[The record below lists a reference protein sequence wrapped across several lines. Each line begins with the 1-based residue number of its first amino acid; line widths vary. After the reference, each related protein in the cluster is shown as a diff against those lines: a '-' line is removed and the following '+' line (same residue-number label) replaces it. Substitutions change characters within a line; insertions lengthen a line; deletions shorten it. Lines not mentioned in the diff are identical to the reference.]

1 MKRIKLIH
9 EDLNAG
15 GGAERLAA
23 ASLEAMNELDHSVD
37 LVTFTKPNWTQ
48 LERIFGISK
57 LRKYVNNVI
66 KADISSLL
74 DEENKMDTNGSINDE
89 YDIVMNAHGDILPT
103 NMFGER
109 KEKLITYCH
118 YPLVPELIGSLKYDT
133 VLRNYLKMCDYK
145 FESLD
150 KLRTKALEVYNQMMS
165 NSTVV
170 TNSTFSSKAVK
181 LYYPQTD
188 PLIIYPPID
197 IEFFSRVVGS
207 DSRENRIVVLGRFNP
222 DKNIELALE
231 VAKVLKGMNI
241 KFEMSIVGNLSKM
254 YYPYFNY
261 LQKIVKVNGL
271 SDMVDLKT
279 NVDVNDLLNLFRKS
293 KILFHPTIGE
303 PFGMCIAEAMSAG
316 LVPVVPSFGGNTE
329 FVPETLRYTNQ
340 KEAAKIII
348 RSMNASLQQ
357 RFSLSN
363 SVKKFGKVRFKNNLK
378 RLLSEHVVAP

>member
-1 MKRIKLIH
+1 MKRVKLIH

-23 ASLEAMNELDHSVD
+23 ASLEALSELDLSVD
-37 LVTFTKPNWTQ
+37 LVTFTKPNWNQ

-66 KADISSLL
+66 KGDINSLL
-74 DEENKMDTNGSINDE
+74 DERNKVNTNDNSDKE
-89 YDIVMNAHGDILPT
+89 YDIVMNAHGDILPF

-109 KEKLITYCH
+109 KDKLITYCH
-118 YPLVPELIGSLKYDT
+118 YPLVPELVKNLKYDT

-150 KLRTKALEVYNQMMS
+150 KLRARALGVYNQMMN

-181 LYYPQTD
+181 LYYPSTE

-197 IEFFSRVVGS
+197 IDFFSRVVSS
-207 DSRENRIVVLGRFNP
+207 DLRENRIVVLGRFNP

-231 VAKVLKGMNI
+231 VARVLKGMNT
-241 KFEMSIVGNLSKM
+241 KFEMSIVGNLSKQ

-261 LQKIVKVNGL
+261 LQKLIKVNGL
-271 SDMVDLKT
+271 SDMVDLRT
-279 NVDVNDLLNLFRKS
+279 NVDINDLRTLLGKS
-293 KILFHPTIGE
+293 KVLFHPTIGE

-329 FVPETLRYTNQ
+329 FVPESLRYNNQ
-340 KEAAKIII
+340 KEAAKIIM

-363 SVKKFGKVRFKNNLK
+363 SVKKFGKGRFKDNLK
-378 RLLSEHVVAP
+378 RLLSERVAP

>member
-1 MKRIKLIH
+1 MKRVKLIH

-23 ASLEAMNELDHSVD
+23 ESLQALNEMDLSVD
-37 LVTFTKPNWTQ
+37 LVTFTKPNWNQ

-74 DEENKMDTNGSINDE
+74 DEENKADSSNITDQ
-89 YDIVMNAHGDILPT
+89 YDVVMNAHGDILPY
-103 NMFGER
+103 NMFGE
-109 KEKLITYCH
+109 KQEKLITYCH
-118 YPLVPELIGSLKYDT
+118 YPLVPELIRGLKYDT

-150 KLRTKALEVYNQMMS
+150 KLRTKALGVYNQMMKS
-165 NSTVV
+165 STIV
-170 TNSTFSSKAVK
+170 TNSIFSSKAVK
-181 LYYPQTD
+181 LYYPRTD

-197 IEFFSRVVGS
+197 IDFFSRVVSS

-241 KFEMSIVGNLSKM
+241 KFEMSIVGNLSKLYNP
-254 YYPYFNY
+254 YYNY
-261 LQKIVKVNGL
+261 LQKLIKVNGL
-271 SDMVDLKT
+271 SDLVDLKT
-279 NVDVNDLLNLFRKS
+279 NVDINDLLALFGKS
-293 KILFHPTIGE
+293 KVLFHPTLGE

-316 LVPVVPSFGGNTE
+316 LVPVVPNFGGNTE
-329 FVPETLRYTNQ
+329 FVPESQRYSNQ
-340 KEAAKIII
+340 KEAAKIILK
-348 RSMNASLQQ
+348 SMNANLQQ

-363 SVKKFGKVRFKNNLK
+363 SVKKFGKGRFKDNLK
-378 RLLSEHVVAP
+378 RLLSERVAAP

>member
-1 MKRIKLIH
+1 MKRVKLIH

-23 ASLEAMNELDHSVD
+23 ASIEALSELDLSVD
-37 LVTFTKPNWTQ
+37 LVTFTKPNWNQ

-66 KADISSLL
+66 KGDINSLL
-74 DEENKMDTNGSINDE
+74 DEHNKVDTNDNSDNE
-89 YDIVMNAHGDILPT
+89 YDIVMNAHGDILPF

-109 KEKLITYCH
+109 KDKLITYCH
-118 YPLVPELIGSLKYDT
+118 YPLVPELIKNLKYDT

-150 KLRTKALEVYNQMMS
+150 KLRAKALGVYNQMMN

-170 TNSTFSSKAVK
+170 TNSAFSSKAVK
-181 LYYPQTD
+181 LYYPSTD

-197 IEFFSRVVGS
+197 IDFFSRVVSS

-231 VAKVLKGMNI
+231 VARVLKGLNT
-241 KFEMSIVGNLSKM
+241 KFEMSIVGNLSKQ

-261 LQKIVKVNGL
+261 LQKLIKVNGL
-271 SDMVDLKT
+271 SDMVDLRT
-279 NVDVNDLLNLFRKS
+279 NVDINDLRTLLGKS
-293 KILFHPTIGE
+293 KVLFHPTIGE

-329 FVPETLRYTNQ
+329 FVPESLRYSNQ
-340 KEAAKIII
+340 KEAAKIIM

-363 SVKKFGKVRFKNNLK
+363 SVKKFGKGRFKDNLK
-378 RLLSEHVVAP
+378 RLLSERVAP

>member
-1 MKRIKLIH
+1 MKRVKLIH

-23 ASLEAMNELDHSVD
+23 ESLQALNEMDLSVD
-37 LVTFTKPNWTQ
+37 LVTFTKPNWNQ

-74 DEENKMDTNGSINDE
+74 DEENKGDSSNITDQ
-89 YDIVMNAHGDILPT
+89 YDVVMNAHGDILPY
-103 NMFGER
+103 NMFGE
-109 KEKLITYCH
+109 KQEKLITYCH
-118 YPLVPELIGSLKYDT
+118 YPLVPELIRGLKYDT

-150 KLRTKALEVYNQMMS
+150 KLRTKALGVYNQMMKS
-165 NSTVV
+165 STIV
-170 TNSTFSSKAVK
+170 TNSIFSSKAVK
-181 LYYPQTD
+181 LYYPRTD

-197 IEFFSRVVGS
+197 IDFFSRVVSS

-241 KFEMSIVGNLSKM
+241 KFEMSIVGNLSKLYNP
-254 YYPYFNY
+254 YYNY
-261 LQKIVKVNGL
+261 LQKLIKVNGL
-271 SDMVDLKT
+271 SDLVDLKT
-279 NVDVNDLLNLFRKS
+279 NVDINDLLALFGKS
-293 KILFHPTIGE
+293 KVLFHPTIGE

-316 LVPVVPSFGGNTE
+316 LVPVVPNFGGNTE
-329 FVPETLRYTNQ
+329 FVPESQRYSNQ
-340 KEAAKIII
+340 KEAAKIILK
-348 RSMNASLQQ
+348 SMNANLQQ

-363 SVKKFGKVRFKNNLK
+363 SVKKFGKGRFKDNLK
-378 RLLSEHVVAP
+378 RLLSERVAAP

>member
-23 ASLEAMNELDHSVD
+23 ASLEALNELDLSVD
-37 LVTFTKPNWTQ
+37 LVTFTKPNWNQ

-66 KADISSLL
+66 KTDINSLL
-74 DEENKMDTNGSINDE
+74 QEKNNAEYNDNT
-89 YDIVMNAHGDILPT
+89 YDMVMNAHGDILPS
-103 NMFGER
+103 NMFGEK

-118 YPLVPELIGSLKYDT
+118 YPLVPELIRSLKYDT
-133 VLRNYLKMCDYK
+133 VLRNYLKLCDYK
-145 FESLD
+145 FDSLE
-150 KLRTKALEVYNQMMS
+150 KLRSRALGVYNQMMN

-170 TNSTFSSKAVK
+170 TNSVFSLKAVK
-181 LYYPQTD
+181 LYYPRTD

-197 IEFFSRVVGS
+197 IEFFSRVVS
-207 DSRENRIVVLGRFNP
+207 SESRENRIVVLGRYNP

-231 VAKVLKGMNI
+231 VAKALKSMNI
-241 KFEMSIVGNLSKM
+241 KFEMSIVGNISRP

-261 LQKIVKVNGL
+261 LQKLIKINGL
-271 SDMVDLKT
+271 EDMVELKT
-279 NVDVNDLLNLFRKS
+279 NVDINELLNLFGKS
-293 KILFHPTIGE
+293 KVLFHPTIGE

-329 FVPETLRYTNQ
+329 FVPGSLRYKNH
-340 KEAAKIII
+340 KEAARIIM

-357 RFSLSN
+357 RLSLSN
-363 SVKKFGKVRFKNNLK
+363 SVKKFGKRRFKDNLK
-378 RLLSEHVVAP
+378 RLLSERIAP

>member
-23 ASLEAMNELDHSVD
+23 ASLEALSELDLSVD
-37 LVTFTKPNWTQ
+37 LFTFTKPNWNQ

-66 KADISSLL
+66 KGDINSLL
-74 DEENKMDTNGSINDE
+74 DQHNKEDTNNNADNE
-89 YDIVMNAHGDILPT
+89 YDIVMNAHGDILPF
-103 NMFGER
+103 NMFGQR
-109 KEKLITYCH
+109 KGKLITYCH
-118 YPLVPELIGSLKYDT
+118 YPLVPELIKNLKYDT

-150 KLRTKALEVYNQMMS
+150 KLRAKALGVYNQMMN

-170 TNSTFSSKAVK
+170 TNSAFSSKAVK
-181 LYYPQTD
+181 LYYPSTD

-197 IEFFSRVVGS
+197 IDFFSRAVSS

-231 VAKVLKGMNI
+231 VARVLKGMNTR
-241 KFEMSIVGNLSKM
+241 FEMSIVGNLSKQ

-261 LQKIVKVNGL
+261 LQKLIKVNGL
-271 SDMVDLKT
+271 SDMVDLRT
-279 NVDVNDLLNLFRKS
+279 NVDINDLRTLLGKS
-293 KILFHPTIGE
+293 KVLFHPTIGE

-329 FVPETLRYTNQ
+329 FVPESLRYSNQ

-348 RSMNASLQQ
+348 KSMNASLQQ

-363 SVKKFGKVRFKNNLK
+363 AVKKFGKGRFKDNLK
-378 RLLSEHVVAP
+378 RLLSERVVAP

>member
-23 ASLEAMNELDHSVD
+23 ASLEALNELDLSVD
-37 LVTFTKPNWTQ
+37 LVTFTKPNWNQ

-74 DEENKMDTNGSINDE
+74 NEKKGASADND
-89 YDIVMNAHGDILPT
+89 YDIVMNAHGDILPS

-109 KEKLITYCH
+109 KENLITYCH
-118 YPLVPELIGSLKYDT
+118 YPLVPELIRSLKYDT
-133 VLRNYLKMCDYK
+133 VLRNYLKMCGYK

-150 KLRTKALEVYNQMMS
+150 KLRTKALGVYNQMMN

-170 TNSTFSSKAVK
+170 TNSIFSSKAVK
-181 LYYPQTD
+181 LYYPRTD

-197 IEFFSRVVGS
+197 VDFFSRVVS
-207 DSRENRIVVLGRFNP
+207 SESRENRIVVLGRFNP

-231 VAKVLKGMNI
+231 VAKVLKGMNT
-241 KFEMSIVGNLSKM
+241 KFEMSIVGNLSRI

-261 LQKIVKVNGL
+261 LQKLIKVNGL

-279 NVDVNDLLNLFRKS
+279 NVDINDLLALFGKS
-293 KILFHPTIGE
+293 KVLFHPTIGE

-329 FVPETLRYTNQ
+329 FVPNSLRYSNQ
-340 KEAAKIII
+340 KQAAKIILK
-348 RSMNASLQQ
+348 SMNANLHQ
-357 RFSLSN
+357 RLSLSN
-363 SVKKFGKVRFKNNLK
+363 SVKKFGKGRFKDNLK
-378 RLLSEHVVAP
+378 RLISEKVVAP

>member
-1 MKRIKLIH
+1 MKKIKLIH

-23 ASLEAMNELDHSVD
+23 ASLEALNELDLSVD
-37 LVTFTKPNWTQ
+37 LVTFTKPKWNQ

-57 LRKYVNNVI
+57 LRKYVDNVI
-66 KADISSLL
+66 RSDISSLL
-74 DEENKMDTNGSINDE
+74 DGQNKVDNNE
-89 YDIVMNAHGDILPT
+89 YDIVMNAHGDILPF

-118 YPLVPELIGSLKYDT
+118 YPLVPELIKNLKYDT

-150 KLRTKALEVYNQMMS
+150 RLRAKALGVYNQMMD
-165 NSTVV
+165 NSMVV
-170 TNSTFSSKAVK
+170 TNSTFSSSAVR
-181 LYYPQTD
+181 LYYPGID

-197 IEFFSRVVGS
+197 IDFFSRAVSS

-231 VAKVLKGMNI
+231 IARILKGMNT
-241 KFEMSIVGNLSKM
+241 KFEMSIVGNLTKQ

-261 LQKIVKVNGL
+261 LQKLVKVNGL
-271 SDMVDLKT
+271 SDMVDLRT
-279 NVDVNDLLNLFRKS
+279 NVDIYDLLNLLGKS
-293 KILFHPTIGE
+293 KVLFHPTIGE

-329 FVPETLRYTNQ
+329 FVSEGLRYSNQ
-340 KEAAKIII
+340 KEAAKIIMK
-348 RSMNASLQQ
+348 SMNASLQQ
-357 RFSLSN
+357 RLSLSN
-363 SVKKFGKVRFKNNLK
+363 SVKKFGKGRFKDNLK
-378 RLLSEHVVAP
+378 RLISERVAP

>member
-1 MKRIKLIH
+1 MRRIKLIH

-23 ASLEAMNELDHSVD
+23 ASLEALNELDLSVD
-37 LVTFTKPNWTQ
+37 LVTFTKPNWSQ

-74 DEENKMDTNGSINDE
+74 DEKTKDDTDSGADND
-89 YDIVMNAHGDILPT
+89 YDIVMNAHGDILPS

-109 KEKLITYCH
+109 KENLITYCH
-118 YPLVPELIGSLKYDT
+118 YPLVPELIRSLKYDT

-150 KLRTKALEVYNQMMS
+150 KLRSKALGVYNQMMN

-181 LYYPQTD
+181 LYYPRTE

-197 IEFFSRVVGS
+197 IDFFSRVVS
-207 DSRENRIVVLGRFNP
+207 SESRENRIVVLGRFNP

-231 VAKVLKGMNI
+231 VAKILKGMNI
-241 KFEMSIVGNLSKM
+241 NFEMNIVGNLSKT

-261 LQKIVKVNGL
+261 LQKLVKVNGL
-271 SDMVDLKT
+271 SDMVDMKT
-279 NVDVNDLLNLFRKS
+279 NVDINDLLALFGKS
-293 KILFHPTIGE
+293 KVLFHPTIGE

-329 FVPETLRYTNQ
+329 FVPKSLRYKNQ
-340 KEAAKIII
+340 KQAAKIILK
-348 RSMNASLQQ
+348 SMDASPQQ

-363 SVKKFGKVRFKNNLK
+363 SVKKFGNGRFKDNLK
-378 RLLSEHVVAP
+378 SLLNERVEAS

>member
-1 MKRIKLIH
+1 MKRVKLIH

-23 ASLEAMNELDHSVD
+23 ASLEALSELDLSVD
-37 LVTFTKPNWTQ
+37 LVTFTKPNWNQ

-66 KADISSLL
+66 KGDINSLL
-74 DEENKMDTNGSINDE
+74 DERNKVNTNDNSDKE
-89 YDIVMNAHGDILPT
+89 YDIVMNAHGDILPF

-109 KEKLITYCH
+109 KDKLITYCH
-118 YPLVPELIGSLKYDT
+118 YPLVPELVKNLKYDT

-150 KLRTKALEVYNQMMS
+150 KLRAKALGVYNQMMN

-170 TNSTFSSKAVK
+170 TNSAFSSKAVK
-181 LYYPQTD
+181 LYYPSTE

-197 IEFFSRVVGS
+197 IDFFSRVVSS
-207 DSRENRIVVLGRFNP
+207 DLRENRIVVLGRFNP

-231 VAKVLKGMNI
+231 VARVLKGMNT
-241 KFEMSIVGNLSKM
+241 KFEMSIVGNLSKQ

-261 LQKIVKVNGL
+261 LQKLIKVNGL
-271 SDMVDLKT
+271 SDMVDLRT
-279 NVDVNDLLNLFRKS
+279 NVDINDLRTLLGKS
-293 KILFHPTIGE
+293 KVLFHPTIGE

-329 FVPETLRYTNQ
+329 FVPESLRYNNQ
-340 KEAAKIII
+340 KEAAKIIM

-363 SVKKFGKVRFKNNLK
+363 SVKKFGKGRFKDNLK
-378 RLLSEHVVAP
+378 RLLSERVAP

>member
-23 ASLEAMNELDHSVD
+23 VSLEALNEMDVSVD
-37 LVTFTKPNWTQ
+37 LVTFRKPNWNQ

-66 KADISSLL
+66 KADITSLL
-74 DEENKMDTNGSINDE
+74 EEKNKPSDTND
-89 YDIVMNAHGDILPT
+89 YDIVMNAHGDILPS
-103 NMFGER
+103 NVCGEK
-109 KEKLITYCH
+109 KENLITYCH
-118 YPLVPELIGSLKYDT
+118 YPLVPELIRSPKYDT

-150 KLRTKALEVYNQMMS
+150 KLRTKALGVYDQMMN

-170 TNSTFSSKAVK
+170 TNSIFSSKAVK
-181 LYYPQTD
+181 LYYPITD

-197 IEFFSRVVGS
+197 IDFFSRVVNS
-207 DSRENRIVVLGRFNP
+207 EVRENRIVVLGRFNP

-231 VAKVLKGMNI
+231 VAKVLKGMNT
-241 KFEMSIVGNLSKM
+241 KFEMSVVGNLSRI

-261 LQKIVKVNGL
+261 LQKLIKVNGL
-271 SDMVDLKT
+271 SDIVDLKP
-279 NVDVNDLLNLFRKS
+279 NVEINDLLTLFGKS
-293 KILFHPTIGE
+293 KVLFHPTIGE

-329 FVPETLRYTNQ
+329 FVPDGLRYSDQ
-340 KEAAKIII
+340 KQAAKIILK
-348 RSMNASLQQ
+348 SMNANLQQ

-363 SVKKFGKVRFKNNLK
+363 SVKKFGKGRFKDNLK
-378 RLLSEHVVAP
+378 RLISEK

>member
-1 MKRIKLIH
+1 MRRIKLIH

-23 ASLEAMNELDHSVD
+23 ASLEAFNELDVSVD
-37 LVTFTKPNWTQ
+37 LVTFTRPNWNQ

-57 LRKYVNNVI
+57 LRRYVNNVI
-66 KADISSLL
+66 KADINSLL
-74 DEENKMDTNGSINDE
+74 NEKKKSSADND
-89 YDIVMNAHGDILPT
+89 YDIIMNAHGDILPS

-109 KEKLITYCH
+109 KENLITYCH

-145 FESLD
+145 FDSLD
-150 KLRTKALEVYNQMMS
+150 KLRTRALGVYNQMMN

-170 TNSTFSSKAVK
+170 TNSIFSSKAVK
-181 LYYPQTD
+181 LYYPRTD

-197 IEFFSRVVGS
+197 IDFFSRVVS
-207 DSRENRIVVLGRFNP
+207 SETRENRIVVLGRFNP

-231 VAKVLKGMNI
+231 VARVLKGMNT
-241 KFEMSIVGNLSKM
+241 KFEMSIVGNLSRI

-261 LQKIVKVNGL
+261 LQKLIKVNGL
-271 SDMVDLKT
+271 SDMVNLKT
-279 NVDVNDLLNLFRKS
+279 NVDIDDLLTLFRKS
-293 KILFHPTIGE
+293 KVLFHPTIGE

-329 FVPETLRYTNQ
+329 FVPSSLRYSNQ
-340 KEAAKIII
+340 KQAAKIII
-348 RSMNASLQQ
+348 NSMNASLQQ
-357 RFSLSN
+357 RFLLSN
-363 SVKKFGKVRFKNNLK
+363 SVKKFGKGRFKDNLK
-378 RLLSEHVVAP
+378 RLISEKVVAP

>member
-66 KADISSLL
+66 KVDISSLL
-74 DEENKMDTNGSINDE
+74 EEENKMDTNGSINDE

-207 DSRENRIVVLGRFNP
+207 NSRENRIVVLGRFNP

-363 SVKKFGKVRFKNNLK
+363 SVKKFGKVRFKDNLK

>member
-1 MKRIKLIH
+1 MKRVKLIH

-23 ASLEAMNELDHSVD
+23 ESLQALNEMDLSVD
-37 LVTFTKPNWTQ
+37 LVTFTKPNWNQ

-74 DEENKMDTNGSINDE
+74 DEENKADSSNITDQ
-89 YDIVMNAHGDILPT
+89 YDVVMNAHGDILPY
-103 NMFGER
+103 NMFGE
-109 KEKLITYCH
+109 KQEKLITYCH
-118 YPLVPELIGSLKYDT
+118 YPLVPELIRGLKYDT

-150 KLRTKALEVYNQMMS
+150 KLRTKALGVYNQMMKS
-165 NSTVV
+165 STIV
-170 TNSTFSSKAVK
+170 TNSIFSSKAVK
-181 LYYPQTD
+181 LYYPRTD

-197 IEFFSRVVGS
+197 IDFFSRVVSS

-241 KFEMSIVGNLSKM
+241 KFEMSIVGNLSKLYNP
-254 YYPYFNY
+254 YYNY
-261 LQKIVKVNGL
+261 LQKLIKVNGL
-271 SDMVDLKT
+271 SDLVDLKT
-279 NVDVNDLLNLFRKS
+279 NVDINDLLALFGKS
-293 KILFHPTIGE
+293 KVLFHPTIGE

-316 LVPVVPSFGGNTE
+316 LVPVVPNFGGNTE
-329 FVPETLRYTNQ
+329 FVPESQRYSNQ
-340 KEAAKIII
+340 KEAAKIILK
-348 RSMNASLQQ
+348 SMNANLQQ

-363 SVKKFGKVRFKNNLK
+363 SVKKFGKGRFKDNLK
-378 RLLSEHVVAP
+378 RLLSERVAAP